1 MINKTLKN
9 ILLNA
14 TVTIAVL
21 LQSACGGSGEKADQ
35 SGSNNESNTIPS
47 ITQCDS
53 TVAQTVNQM
62 TSPYFEGL
70 GTPEV
75 KTVLPAR
82 NGEYSVL
89 WTFTSQH
96 MTIEWDWTVGG
107 SCIQT
112 KSIIQ

>member
-14 TVTIAVL
+14 TVTIALL
-21 LQSACGGSGEKADQ
+21 LQSACGGNGEKADQ
-35 SGSNNESNTIPS
+35 NGIT

-75 KTVLPAR
+75 KTVLPTR
-82 NGEYSVL
+82 NGEFSVL

>member
-1 MINKTLKN
+1 MTTKN

-14 TVTIAVL
+14 TVMLGLL
-21 LQSACGGSGEKADQ
+21 LQSACGGSGEN
-35 SGSNNESNTIPS
+35 GILGVSNQNGIT

-89 WTFTSQH
+89 WTFQSQH